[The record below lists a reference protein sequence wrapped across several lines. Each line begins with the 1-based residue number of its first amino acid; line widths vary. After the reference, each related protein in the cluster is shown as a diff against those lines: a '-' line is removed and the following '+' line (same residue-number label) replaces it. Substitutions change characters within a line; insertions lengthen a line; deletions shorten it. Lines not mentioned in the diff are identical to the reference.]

1 MAKDKKLTKSQ
12 KREVRQTPIANR
24 GKVKR
29 SNSRANGGS
38 NLEFPFKMPRHSPES
53 STMSKRDRK
62 FASSDA
68 NKGYAAERLAD
79 QQAKTHIQTEMPGAD
94 PTNRQLIKQR
104 VSEGIRNS
112 RSRPKENVRLDS
124 NKRISKSKLAK
135 SSYLYDTPAGQM
147 GSSRQLDP
155 SEYSKLRMSEN
166 TSPASLSEE
175 MEYAKSTFLGKVDN
189 DEANVGPRRR
199 SRNGLTDST
208 FHQMRKHMGPGQAEL
223 SRRAGGIAAY
233 PSSGIQKAADIAAA
247 NQETIDQA
255 TQKVQQQV
263 KEKVAAGA
271 SADEVISSAKSVD
284 GINETVSNAKPTP
297 QTPGL
302 LNEVARDAEDVGGFV
317 KNTMDTISGA
327 GTGKDKFDGI
337 TKGGG
342 DLLKKMGGGNKW
354 LGGAKMGG
362 YVLGASMLV
371 DMLNPFDDD

>member
-1 MAKDKKLTKSQ
+1 MAKDRKLTKSQ
-12 KREVRQTPIANR
+12 KREVRQAPIANR

-29 SNSRANGGS
+29 SNSRAGGGS

-62 FASSDA
+62 VASSDA

-79 QQAKTHIQTEMPGAD
+79 QQAKTHIQTEMPGID
-94 PTNRQLIKQR
+94 RTGRQAINER
-104 VSEGIRNS
+104 VSEAIRNS

-135 SSYLYDTPAGQM
+135 SSFLYDTPAGQM

-155 SEYSKLRMSEN
+155 SEYSKLRMSEGTHSAN
-166 TSPASLSEE
+166 LLEE
-175 MEYAKSTFLGKVDN
+175 MGYAKSTFLGEVANDN
-189 DEANVGPRRR
+189 ANAGPRPR
-199 SRNGLTDST
+199 SRNGLTDDT
-208 FHQMRKHMGPGQAEL
+208 FNQMKKHMGPGQAAMA
-223 SRRAGGIAAY
+223 RRGTGIAAY
-233 PSSGIQKAADIAAA
+233 PPSGIQKAADIAAA

-271 SADEVISSAKSVD
+271 PADEVISSAKSVE

-297 QTPGL
+297 QAPGL
-302 LNEVARDAEDVGGFV
+302 LNEVTRDAEDVGGFV
-317 KNTMDTISGA
+317 KNTMDTITGT
-327 GTGKDKFDGI
+327 GTGKQKFDGI

-342 DLLKKMGGGNKW
+342 DLLEKMGGGNKW
-354 LGGAKMGG
+354 LGGAKIGG
-362 YVLGASMLV
+362 YALGASMLV